1 MKAEDFK
8 ISYCPS
14 GKTNYLHIQNGKKR
28 EQILNAMQNGTMTS
42 EEFKSEQKKMRGGN
56 YLNTEK
62 KCILMKTLKLK

>member
-14 GKTNYLHIQNGKKR
+14 GKTQYLHIENGKKR

-42 EEFKSEQKKMRGGN
+42 EEFKSEQKKMRGGK
-56 YLNTEK
+56 YLKYIFSETDY
-62 KCILMKTLKLK
+62 LKSIS